1 MEKLRGGGEMTVFSE
16 LTHFTLLLLE
26 FESSSY
32 LVSRKKRKKKKP
44 FKNIFS
50 TQACKWVLYLLTQA
64 RPNAVQALK
73 TAGYLERSQGSL
85 CITFM
90 ASVIFTGSPG
100 GTHRDSEGR
109 GHFILAELTLQ
120 AMLGAPY
127 LTPSCSEL
135 PGACP

>member
-1 MEKLRGGGEMTVFSE
+1 MEKLRGGGEMTVFNE

-32 LVSRKKRKKKKP
+32 LVSRKKERKKTLQEY
-44 FKNIFS
+44 FS
-50 TQACKWVLYLLTQA
+50 TQACKWVLYLLIQA
-64 RPNAVQALK
+64 RTNAVQALK

-90 ASVIFTGSPG
+90 TSVIFTGSPG
-100 GTHRDSEGR
+100 GTQGDSGGR